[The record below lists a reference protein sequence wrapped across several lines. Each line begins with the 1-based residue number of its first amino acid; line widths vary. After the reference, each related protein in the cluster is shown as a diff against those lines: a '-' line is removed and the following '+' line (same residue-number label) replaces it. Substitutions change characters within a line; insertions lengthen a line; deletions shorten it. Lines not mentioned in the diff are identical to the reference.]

1 MQTSSSTEVDETV
14 GMDGGAE
21 AVVGREVEAAEDAAG
36 KKLTRKERREAK
48 KAAKMIGAQPIDK
61 KHAFK
66 LWLYVAPLLVL
77 VFLFSYVPLFGWI
90 YAFYDYQPPIPL
102 SESKFV
108 GLQWFEM
115 MVQNPA
121 QLRTIGQVLLNT
133 FAMSGLNILTSF
145 LPVISESKFVGLQ
158 WFEMMVQNPAQLRT
172 IGQVLLNT
180 FAMSGLNIL
189 TSFLPVI
196 FAIALNEI
204 RAKWFKNL
212 IQTLTTLPNFISW
225 VLVYSIAFAMFS
237 SSGMVNELLMNMH
250 LISEPIKFLDSPDQV
265 WLKMLLWNLWKGL
278 GWGSIMYLAGIAG
291 IDPELYEA
299 AQVDGANRFQQIIH
313 VTIPQLMPTY
323 FVLLMLSIS
332 NFLNNGMDQYYVF
345 QNAFNQ
351 KWIQVLDLYVY
362 NVGMGQ
368 NSLSLGTA
376 LELPEQRH
384 GPVLRVPERV
394 QPEVDPGAR
403 PLRLQRGHGPEQP
416 LARHRDLDA
425 QVARLGRSAAARQL
439 AVQAHPRRGHRL
451 IQRIVSRTQGEEIMA
466 TAKVSISPAMRRTTG
481 EKIYNVVNVII
492 LSLFALICAYPFY
505 FLIINSLSSN
515 QAAAAGEVTWR
526 VVGWH

>member
-145 LPVISESKFVGLQ
+145 LPVI
-158 WFEMMVQNPAQLRT
+158 
-172 IGQVLLNT
+172 
-180 FAMSGLNIL
+180 
-189 TSFLPVI
+189 

-291 IDPELYEA
+291 IDP
-299 AQVDGANRFQQIIH
+299 GSTR
-313 VTIPQLMPTY
+313 
-323 FVLLMLSIS
+323 
-332 NFLNNGMDQYYVF
+332 
-345 QNAFNQ
+345 
-351 KWIQVLDLYVY
+351 
-362 NVGMGQ
+362 
-368 NSLSLGTA
+368 
-376 LELPEQRH
+376 
-384 GPVLRVPERV
+384 
-394 QPEVDPGAR
+394 
-403 PLRLQRGHGPEQP
+403 
-416 LARHRDLDA
+416 
-425 QVARLGRSAAARQL
+425 
-439 AVQAHPRRGHRL
+439 PRRWTAPTAS
-451 IQRIVSRTQGEEIMA
+451 SR
-466 TAKVSISPAMRRTTG
+466 
-481 EKIYNVVNVII
+481 
-492 LSLFALICAYPFY
+492 
-505 FLIINSLSSN
+505 SS
-515 QAAAAGEVTWR
+515 T
-526 VVGWH
+526 

>member
-1 MQTSSSTEVDETV
+1 MKPRDDARRGSLTIQIPKEEKMQTSSSTEVDETV

-102 SESKFV
+102 
-108 GLQWFEM
+108 
-115 MVQNPA
+115 
-121 QLRTIGQVLLNT
+121 
-133 FAMSGLNILTSF
+133 
-145 LPVISESKFVGLQ
+145 SESKFVGLQ

-376 LELPEQRH
+376 ISMLKSLVSVGLLLLVNWLSKRT
-384 GPVLRVPERV
+384 
-394 QPEVDPGAR
+394 
-403 PLRLQRGHGPEQP
+403 RGVG
-416 LARHRDLDA
+416 
-425 QVARLGRSAAARQL
+425 
-439 AVQAHPRRGHRL
+439 
-451 IQRIVSRTQGEEIMA
+451 IV
-466 TAKVSISPAMRRTTG
+466 
-481 EKIYNVVNVII
+481 
-492 LSLFALICAYPFY
+492 
-505 FLIINSLSSN
+505 
-515 QAAAAGEVTWR
+515 
-526 VVGWH
+526 

>member
-1 MQTSSSTEVDETV
+1 MKPRDDARRGSLTIQIPKEEKMQTSSSTEVDETV

-145 LPVISESKFVGLQ
+145 LPVI
-158 WFEMMVQNPAQLRT
+158 
-172 IGQVLLNT
+172 
-180 FAMSGLNIL
+180 
-189 TSFLPVI
+189 

-237 SSGMVNELLMNMH
+237 SSGMVNELLMNRH
-250 LISEPIKFLDSPDQV
+250 LLSEPIKFLDSPDQV

-376 LELPEQRH
+376 ISMLKSLVSVGLLLLVNWLSKRT
-384 GPVLRVPERV
+384 
-394 QPEVDPGAR
+394 
-403 PLRLQRGHGPEQP
+403 RGVG
-416 LARHRDLDA
+416 
-425 QVARLGRSAAARQL
+425 
-439 AVQAHPRRGHRL
+439 
-451 IQRIVSRTQGEEIMA
+451 IV
-466 TAKVSISPAMRRTTG
+466 
-481 EKIYNVVNVII
+481 
-492 LSLFALICAYPFY
+492 
-505 FLIINSLSSN
+505 
-515 QAAAAGEVTWR
+515 
-526 VVGWH
+526 